1 MQYLIHFTG
10 GGNCDKG
17 YNLSDTERPKTM
29 QEKGRKAAIKGYA
42 YESIVLGMLMEK
54 YGDVSRAGLPM
65 AFYDLM
71 IKIDKATIYAQVK
84 TCSKRIRF
92 TSGSSGKEYVQSTD
106 TSDVVIG
113 IRSKNIQTFELYFV
127 PTVLIEY
134 LNQKSISINKVH
146 AFKDNY
152 FILENCKNR
161 ELIIQ
166 KCKEYGIL

>member
-1 MQYLIHFTG
+1 
-10 GGNCDKG
+10 
-17 YNLSDTERPKTM
+17 M

-65 AFYDLM
+65 AFYDLT

-92 TSGSSGKEYVQSTD
+92 TGGSGGKEYVQSTD

-113 IRSKNIQTFELYFV
+113 IRLKKIQTFELYFV
-127 PTVLIEY
+127 PTVLIEH
-134 LNQKSISINKVH
+134 LNQKSICSFVTPKHVHSSGNPESRRRSEAARCFISYSSNKKSKGTIVIVLSL
-146 AFKDNY
+146 Y
-152 FILENCKNR
+152 
-161 ELIIQ
+161 LISLSKAIFTANS
-166 KCKEYGIL
+166 